1 VSPTVSSPSVIE
13 GYSLILDRDHDL
25 PWPVEDED
33 VVLPLLI
40 RPERLLNDV
49 AAKCFNRL
57 IQMLGFITQPD
68 SVGYLPH
75 EIHHGR

>member
-1 VSPTVSSPSVIE
+1 
-13 GYSLILDRDHDL
+13 LILDRDHDL
-25 PWPVEDED
+25 PGPVEGDD

-57 IQMLGFITQPD
+57 IQMLGGYIPQPD

-75 EIHHGR
+75 EIHYSR